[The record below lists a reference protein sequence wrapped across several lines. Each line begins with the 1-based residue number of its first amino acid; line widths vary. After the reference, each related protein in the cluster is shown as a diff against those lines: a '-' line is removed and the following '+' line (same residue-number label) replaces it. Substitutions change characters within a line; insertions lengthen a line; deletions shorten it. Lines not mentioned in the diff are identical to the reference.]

1 MLFTETVVLKLPG
14 GPTGEYDDLG
24 NEIIAPGTD
33 EVWPAWYEIGSSTES
48 TDAREQ
54 QVWGYTLYLPHG
66 APLGAASAATIE
78 GGDYEVIGG
87 PGGQPGGVSGG
98 GCVRAGAR
106 EGAGV
111 GVRGA
116 QYSREW
122 GWW

>member
-54 QVWGYTLYLPHG
+54 QVWGYTLYLPHD
-66 APLGAASAATIE
+66 APLDAASAVTIE
-78 GGDYEVIGG
+78 GVDYEVIGE
-87 PGGQPGGVSGG
+87 PGRQPGGFIVDGY
-98 GCVRAGAR
+98 VRAAVQKVTG
-106 EGAGV
+106 
-111 GVRGA
+111 
-116 QYSREW
+116 
-122 GWW
+122 